1 MEIMEVWMSLDIILI
16 GAVFLL
22 LAFIGCFVRKGQSI
36 AYQMLILLLAVG
48 GFLIMVCGVT
58 D

>member
-1 MEIMEVWMSLDIILI
+1 MSLDIILI

-22 LAFIGCFVRKGQSI
+22 LALIGYFVRKGQSM
-36 AYQMLILLLAVG
+36 AYLMLILFLAVG
-48 GFLIMVCGVT
+48 GFLIMVCGVM

>member
-1 MEIMEVWMSLDIILI
+1 MSLDIILI